1 MSWTTGIN
9 CLSPVQYWVKVGALA
24 LSNLFK
30 KCSYGDS
37 RVLGYFHWGE
47 WFVFLFSNTF
57 EYLFRGSSDLFQASE
72 TFFLLTDKILQFTVI
87 EMDFPGLSRLS
98 FYPFFSN
105 IAFILILTSCN
116 IDLVGWDSV
125 GMSCGL
131 YRLLSDHSTLQW
143 NFWSFQW
150 LNSPELGWWSSN
162 NSPLVFV
169 LLNWRYNGGIRALT
183 LMC

>member
-98 FYPFFSN
+98 FYPFFFKYCLYFNFNFMQHWFGRVGLCRDVLWPLQTAIRSFHLTMKFLVLSVTELTR
-105 IAFILILTSCN
+105 IGVVIL
-116 IDLVGWDSV
+116 
-125 GMSCGL
+125 
-131 YRLLSDHSTLQW
+131 Q
-143 NFWSFQW
+143 
-150 LNSPELGWWSSN
+150 
-162 NSPLVFV
+162 
-169 LLNWRYNGGIRALT
+169 
-183 LMC
+183 